1 MVSKTTFFIGM
12 AICFI
17 VGFGI
22 GDANKSSV
30 EEKEAMAEAMRDKE
44 IQKLKEENASLERD
58 AEFWKDL
65 NKRTIR
71 DFSTKEVNISVK
83 ITDLLVEINNYTR
96 EDVKNKL
103 LNILAEFDSD

>member
-44 IQKLKEENASLERD
+44 IQKLKEENASLER
-58 AEFWKDL
+58 
-65 NKRTIR
+65 R
-71 DFSTKEVNISVK
+71 
-83 ITDLLVEINNYTR
+83 
-96 EDVKNKL
+96 
-103 LNILAEFDSD
+103 